1 MAEATRPRPQIRDV
15 LEELIDEMVS
25 KGILWPEALVVF
37 EQLFIERAL
46 RECEG
51 NVSKTAQR
59 IGMHRNTLAQKIR
72 LYQINRHELA
82 AG

>member
-1 MAEATRPRPQIRDV
+1 MAEASRPRPQIRDV

-25 KGILWPEALVVF
+25 KGILWPEALGVF

-46 RECEG
+46 RECGG

-72 LYQINRHELA
+72 LYRINRHELA

>member
-1 MAEATRPRPQIRDV
+1 MAEVSRPRPQIRDV

-25 KGILWPEALVVF
+25 KGILWPEALGVF

-46 RECEG
+46 RECGG

-72 LYQINRHELA
+72 LYGINRHELA

>member
-1 MAEATRPRPQIRDV
+1 MVEAIESRPQIRDV

-25 KGILWPEALVVF
+25 KGILWPEALGVF

-46 RECEG
+46 RECRG
-51 NVSKTAQR
+51 NVSKTAQQ

-72 LYQINRHELA
+72 IYQIKRRELA
-82 AG
+82 TD